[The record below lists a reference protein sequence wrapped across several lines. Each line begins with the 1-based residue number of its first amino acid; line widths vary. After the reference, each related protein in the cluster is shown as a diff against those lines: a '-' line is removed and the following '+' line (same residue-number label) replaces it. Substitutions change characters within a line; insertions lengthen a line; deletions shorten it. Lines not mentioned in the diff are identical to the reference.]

1 MQKTGVAWEPMYEAQ
16 LPSST
21 KVFVLYLAL
30 VLLVSAFRAISLV
43 RQLWW
48 LQKAHVEGS
57 TQLTTADQRASPT
70 SEEAEIRFHLVLEFC
85 HAKIASMKRLSVLTF
100 LLTLLVLAWGTANI
114 LHGVAMGK
122 VTGSAFLAGAM
133 AEGLTSFSLGI
144 FVCAVIYAFV
154 TFYEG
159 VLARRKMNFDHA
171 RNKHQ

>member
-1 MQKTGVAWEPMYEAQ
+1 
-16 LPSST
+16 
-21 KVFVLYLAL
+21 
-30 VLLVSAFRAISLV
+30 
-43 RQLWW
+43 
-48 LQKAHVEGS
+48 
-57 TQLTTADQRASPT
+57 
-70 SEEAEIRFHLVLEFC
+70 
-85 HAKIASMKRLSVLTF
+85 
-100 LLTLLVLAWGTANI
+100 
-114 LHGVAMGK
+114 MGK